1 MSERE
6 TSPPADASAEQQ
18 RVVVTGVGAV
28 TPVGLDVPATWEALL
43 AGRSGVGP
51 ISVFDTAGYAARIAA
66 EVRGFDAAVA
76 CDLSPKDARRLDRFV
91 LLGLAAAREAVAD
104 AGLPLP
110 LPDGDRCGVYVG
122 SGMGGLVT
130 LSEQFD
136 VLRRRGPDRVS
147 PFLVPMMI
155 CDMASGQISI
165 SLGARGPNM
174 AIVSACAT
182 GAHAIGEGAAAIRAG
197 RADVILA
204 GGAEAVITPI
214 GVAGFAAAR
223 ALSTRN
229 DEPQRASRP
238 FDRERDG
245 FVMGEGAAVVVLER
259 ADLARRRG
267 AAVYAEVAGYGASA
281 DAYHLTAPPESG
293 EGAVRCMRQ
302 AMADAGIDPSAV
314 DYLNAHGTS
323 TPLNDRAETAAIK
336 AAFGAAAGRLTISST
351 KGAMGHLLGAA
362 GSVEAVVAI
371 KAIECGAVPPT
382 LNYEHPDPDCDLDY
396 TPNRARRLTVR
407 TAMTNSFGF
416 GGHNATLLFRAVD
429 GGRQAGA

>member
-1 MSERE
+1 MSERDFSAQ
-6 TSPPADASAEQQ
+6 TAVPAGQQ

-28 TPVGLDVPATWEALL
+28 TPLGTDAPATWTALL
-43 AGRSGVGP
+43 EGRCGIGP
-51 ISVFDTAGYAARIAA
+51 IGAFDASGFSTRIAA
-66 EVRGFDAAVA
+66 EVRDFDPQAA

-182 GAHAIGEGAAAIRAG
+182 GAHAIGEATAAIRAG

-204 GGAEAVITPI
+204 GGAEAVITAI
-214 GVAGFAAAR
+214 GIAGFAAAR

-229 DEPQRASRP
+229 DAPQRASRP

-259 ADLARRRG
+259 EDLARRRG
-267 AAVYAEVAGYGASA
+267 ARIYAEVAGYGASA

-302 AMADAGIDPSAV
+302 ALAGAGLDPSEL

-336 AAFGAAAGRLTISST
+336 AALGAAAGRLAISST

-371 KAIECGAVPPT
+371 KAIECGIVPPT

-396 TPNRARRLTVR
+396 TPNRARRLAVR

-416 GGHNATLLFRAVD
+416 GGHNAALLFRAVED
-429 GGRQAGA
+429 GRRAA

>member
-1 MSERE
+1 MSER
-6 TSPPADASAEQQ
+6 DSAVQTAAGVGQQ
-18 RVVVTGVGAV
+18 RIVVTGVGAV
-28 TPVGLDVPATWEALL
+28 TPLGPDVPDTWTALL
-43 AGRSGVGP
+43 EGRCG
-51 ISVFDTAGYAARIAA
+51 ISRIEAFDTGGFSTRIAA
-66 EVRGFDAAVA
+66 EVRDFDAPGA
-76 CDLSPKDARRLDRFV
+76 CDLTPKDARRLDRFV

-174 AIVSACAT
+174 AVVSACAT
-182 GAHAIGEGAAAIRAG
+182 GAHAIGEGAAAIRDG

-214 GVAGFAAAR
+214 GIAGFAAAR

-259 ADLARRRG
+259 EDLARRRG
-267 AAVYAEVAGYGASA
+267 ARIYAEVAGYGASA

-302 AMADAGIDPSAV
+302 ALAGAGLDPSGV

-336 AAFGAAAGRLTISST
+336 AAFGAAAGSLAISST

-371 KAIECGAVPPT
+371 KAIESGVVPPT
-382 LNYEHPDPDCDLDY
+382 LNYEHPDPACDLDY
-396 TPNRARRLTVR
+396 TPNRAHRLAVR

-416 GGHNATLLFRAVD
+416 GGHNATLLFRAVED
-429 GGRQAGA
+429 GRRAA

>member
-1 MSERE
+1 MSER
-6 TSPPADASAEQQ
+6 DFSAQTAAAAGQQ

-28 TPVGLDVPATWEALL
+28 TPLGTDAPATWTSLL
-43 AGRSGVGP
+43 EGRCGIGP
-51 ISVFDTAGYAARIAA
+51 IGAFDASGFSTRIAA
-66 EVRGFDAAVA
+66 EVRGFDPQAA

-182 GAHAIGEGAAAIRAG
+182 GAHAIGEAAAAIRAG

-204 GGAEAVITPI
+204 GGAEAVITAI
-214 GVAGFAAAR
+214 GIAGFAAAR

-259 ADLARRRG
+259 EDLARRARRRI
-267 AAVYAEVAGYGASA
+267 YAEVAGYGASA

-302 AMADAGIDPSAV
+302 ALAGAGLDPSDAGLPQRPRHQHPAERPRRDGG
-314 DYLNAHGTS
+314 DQ
-323 TPLNDRAETAAIK
+323 DR
-336 AAFGAAAGRLTISST
+336 L
-351 KGAMGHLLGAA
+351 
-362 GSVEAVVAI
+362 
-371 KAIECGAVPPT
+371 
-382 LNYEHPDPDCDLDY
+382 
-396 TPNRARRLTVR
+396 RRRRR
-407 TAMTNSFGF
+407 TAGDQLDQ
-416 GGHNATLLFRAVD
+416 GGDGPPARSRRQRRGRGGDQSHRVRRRASHPELRD
-429 GGRQAGA
+429 PRSGL